1 MKTRNFFYE
10 KSNFK
15 EFVSNISYHDLL
27 KMSESLNDEKFEK
40 LFLRFS
46 QDFLRQVVAHEVGH
60 TLGLRHNF
68 AASTLTNLS
77 KENWKFD
84 QNVSEEIMLFEKFCK
99 SAGGKRTKAK
109 GIVNAIVIINAGKI
123 LLALLW

>member
-1 MKTRNFFYE
+1 MCSKGLYSPE
-10 KSNFK
+10 
-15 EFVSNISYHDLL
+15 VSKYP
-27 KMSESLNDEKFEK
+27 
-40 LFLRFS
+40 
-46 QDFLRQVVAHEVGH
+46 
-60 TLGLRHNF
+60 
-68 AASTLTNLS
+68 LS

-84 QNVSEEIMLFEKFCK
+84 QNVSEEIMHFEKFCK